1 MGNVFQ
7 QQWRQHERK
16 NVLDGHAQLSHNKM
30 KCLNQLTNTNCW
42 ITTRNCV
49 WSWFTASVRL
59 KLWWHHWNITK
70 LQQVGSMNAHTG
82 TERTIYASLSG
93 SIKSIWGW
101 SSFLN
106 RIITIYEMWYHHHK
120 LKSKWQYMKWQH
132 MNSPSKKKMQPQWVK
147 RWALSF
153 RTGN

>member
-49 WSWFTASVRL
+49 WSWFTASVHL

-93 SIKSIWGW
+93 LTEPMQGW
-101 SSFLN
+101 RWQFPGS
-106 RIITIYEMWYHHHK
+106 HHYW
-120 LKSKWQYMKWQH
+120 WQDMV
-132 MNSPSKKKMQPQWVK
+132 SLLETGVKMAVHGVVPWTHQRKDQD
-147 RWALSF
+147 RDL
-153 RTGN
+153 RG